1 METYISKQISTYKEN
16 THTVW
21 QESNEIIKNIRYF
34 F

>member
-1 METYISKQISTYKEN
+1 METYINKQISTYKEN